1 MLKATSGLILLLLL
15 LPLTLAPAAS
25 NGRSDEIPFLK
36 HTIDLGASEACTWAD
51 INGDGKL
58 DIVSGENW
66 YEAPKWTKH
75 KFRDLPFQDN
85 YIDDFSDLALD
96 VDGDGRVDIV
106 SVSWFSKKMAW
117 WRNPGG
123 APGKAWA
130 ETPVETT
137 SPIEFAFLV
146 DLDND
151 GKALEVLPQFGDS
164 KQPLAWYEAK
174 NGKFEKHVVS
184 PKSYGHGIGAG
195 DVNGDGR
202 ADILTAKG
210 WFEAPAGPRDATSE
224 WTYHADWDLSADGG
238 LGFMHV
244 MDVNGDGKPDI
255 VTSNAHNYGVFW
267 LEKMPDGTWKKRIID
282 EAFSQAH
289 ALSLVDWTGKG
300 GTKSIIT
307 GKRFMAHN
315 GHDPGEREPLGLF
328 WYEWLAGSKQWARHV
343 IDYGGRT
350 GSGMQIAVADYDKDG
365 DLDFAV
371 AGKSGLFLFENQA
384 KK

>member
-1 MLKATSGLILLLLL
+1 MLKATSCLILL
-15 LPLTLAPAAS
+15 PLAAAWLASAAS

-36 HTIDLGASEACTWAD
+36 HSIDLGANEACTWAD

-58 DIVSGENW
+58 DLVSGENW
-66 YEAPKWTKH
+66 FEAPQWTKH
-75 KFRDLPFQDN
+75 KFRDLHFQDN

-117 WRNPGG
+117 WRNPGL
-123 APGKAWA
+123 GKEWV
-130 ETPVETT
+130 ETPIETT

-151 GKALEVLPQFGDS
+151 GKALEVLPQFGDP
-164 KQPLAWYEAK
+164 KQPLAWYEARG
-174 NGKFEKHVVS
+174 GKFEKHVIS
-184 PKSYGHGIGAG
+184 DKSYGHGIGAG

-202 ADILTAKG
+202 ADILTPKG
-210 WFEAPAGPRDATSE
+210 WFEAPVNPRTAAAAE
-224 WTYHADWDLSADGG
+224 WAFHPDWDLSADGG
-238 LGFMHV
+238 VGFMHV
-244 MDVNGDGKPDI
+244 MDVNGDGRPDI
-255 VTSNAHNYGVFW
+255 VTSMAHNYGVFW
-267 LEKMPDGTWKKRIID
+267 LERMADGSWKKRMID

-289 ALSLVDWTGKG
+289 ALSLVDWTGRG
-300 GTKSIIT
+300 VGTKSIIT

-328 WYEWLAGSKQWARHV
+328 WYEWLPGVKQWARHV

-350 GSGMQIAVADYDKDG
+350 GAGMQIAVADYDKDG

-371 AGKSGLFLFENQA
+371 AGKSGLFLFENQT

>member
-1 MLKATSGLILLLLL
+1 MRKATSLFILV
-15 LPLTLAPAAS
+15 PLAAWIAPAAS
-25 NGRSDEIPFLK
+25 NGRSDEVPFLK
-36 HTIDLGASEACTWAD
+36 HTIDLGANEACTWAD
-51 INGDGKL
+51 VNGDGKL

-75 KFRDLPFQDN
+75 KFRDLFFQDN

-117 WRNPGG
+117 WRNPGATG
-123 APGKAWA
+123 QAWK
-130 ETPVETT
+130 ETVIEGT

-151 GKALEVLPQFGDS
+151 GKALEVLPQFGDT

-174 NGKFEKHVVS
+174 GGKFEKHVVS
-184 PKSYGHGIGAG
+184 EQSYGHGIGVG

-202 ADILTAKG
+202 ADILTPKG
-210 WFEAPAGPRDATSE
+210 WFEGPADPRTGTWAF
-224 WTYHADWDLSADGG
+224 HADWDFGADA

-244 MDVNGDGKPDI
+244 VDVNGDGKPDI
-255 VTSNAHNYGVFW
+255 VTSMAHNYGVFW
-267 LEKMPDGTWKKRIID
+267 MEQTSDGKWKKHIID

-289 ALSLVDWTGKG
+289 ALTLVDWTGQG
-300 GTKSIIT
+300 QKSILT

-343 IDYGGRT
+343 IEYGGRT

-371 AGKSGLFLFENQA
+371 AGKSGLYLFENQSA
-384 KK
+384 RVR